1 MHHKHIILG
10 LLLAG
15 AIGGAPAQAVPLLDT
30 YIGGNDHGYG
40 DIIGRA
46 DYFDIERAEV
56 SRAAGELRV
65 DIFTNFVDH
74 VGVYGGL
81 TLNGKGI
88 GYGDLL
94 LGGPWTPFVK
104 PGDTSS
110 ANLDG
115 HIFDNASN
123 GTHWSYALS
132 FDDAWSTA
140 DNGTYTLYALA
151 GASNLDNL
159 LLSDALFKPGT
170 IVRHGQAV
178 AVNRASTTVDALGSG
193 QWSVDHDTNRLS
205 FVLDLDLAAALAG
218 WEYVSLHWGM
228 TCNNDAIEGGVNLPP
243 GIPDLGGAPPLPEP
257 ATLTLLGLGFA
268 GLVTPSLRRRA
279 RLPA

>member
-1 MHHKHIILG
+1 MHKTQLFRA
-10 LLLAG
+10 LLVAG
-15 AIGGAPAQAVPLLDT
+15 AICSTSAQAVPLLDT

-46 DYFDIERAEV
+46 DYFDVERAEV
-56 SRAAGELRV
+56 TRAAGELRI

-74 VGVYGGL
+74 VGVYPGL

-104 PGDTSS
+104 PGDSTA
-110 ANLDG
+110 ANVDG
-115 HIFDNASN
+115 HKFDNASN

-140 DNGTYTLYALA
+140 DSGSYTLYALA
-151 GASNLDNL
+151 GESNLDNL
-159 LLSDALFKPGT
+159 LLTETLFKPGA

-178 AVNRASTTVDALGSG
+178 AVNRASATVDALGSG
-193 QWSVDHDTNRLS
+193 QWSVDRDANRLS
-205 FVLDLDLAAALAG
+205 FVLDLDLALALAS
-218 WEYVSLHWGM
+218 WDYLSLHWGM

-257 ATLTLLGLGFA
+257 ATLTLLGLGLA
-268 GLVTPSLRRRA
+268 GLVSPSLRRRRGQLA
-279 RLPA
+279 